1 MPESLSRRNV
11 AVASGLFVAAFAAT
25 LAYTNAGSL
34 AGKVAELVRTTRA
47 NAAPPA
53 SITSVQ
59 TSAVAS
65 DTAPSVAEE
74 PASIAVPTPRAPTAL
89 EMQTF
94 TRLQEQI
101 RSEEGE
107 ERGDALR
114 RLGSIPGPQAVLA
127 LGQSLREDADVR
139 NRLIAVSSL
148 QSLAERFG
156 DEQWLVRD
164 ALRLAMD
171 DQDELLATQARAA
184 HDTLLK
190 KLGAQR

>member
-1 MPESLSRRNV
+1 MPESLSKRNAV
-11 AVASGLFVAAFAAT
+11 VASGLFVAAFAAT
-25 LAYTNAGSL
+25 LAYTSGGSL
-34 AGKVAELVRTTRA
+34 AGKVAELMRTQA
-47 NAAPPA
+47 GAAPHLA
-53 SITSVQ
+53 SIPRVQISVAPGTAASAAEAATSV
-59 TSAVAS
+59 AG
-65 DTAPSVAEE
+65 
-74 PASIAVPTPRAPTAL
+74 PTPRAPTAL

-94 TRLQEQI
+94 TRLQEQV

-148 QSLAERFG
+148 QALAERFG

-171 DQDELLATQARAA
+171 DQDELLASQARVA
-184 HDTLLK
+184 HDALLK
-190 KLGAQR
+190 KLGTQR